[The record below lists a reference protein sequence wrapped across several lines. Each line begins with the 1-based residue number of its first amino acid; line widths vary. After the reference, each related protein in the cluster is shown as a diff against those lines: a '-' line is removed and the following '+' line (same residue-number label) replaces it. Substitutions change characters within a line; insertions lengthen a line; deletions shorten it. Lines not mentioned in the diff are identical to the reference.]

1 MEKKSSLQF
10 IGYKVKNS
18 HIEFLEEDSKE
29 LKIRFEP
36 KGVIDNETN
45 TFSLTM
51 KVFINDKN
59 GHLKINVE
67 IEGQFKLNNR
77 EDSKIEDF
85 LYLNAPAILFPYV
98 RAYINTLTALSGNRP
113 VVLPTLN
120 LSGLRENLKN
130 NTIEIN

>member
-10 IGYKVKNS
+10 LGYKVKNS
-18 HIEFLEEDSKE
+18 HIEFLEENSKE
-29 LKIRFEP
+29 LKIRIDPE
-36 KGVIDNETN
+36 GVINNETSI
-45 TFSLTM
+45 FSLTM

-59 GHLKINVE
+59 DHLKINVD
-67 IEGQFKLNNR
+67 IVGQFKFNNR

-98 RAYINTLTALSGNRP
+98 RAYINTLTSLSGNRP

-130 NTIEIN
+130 NTTEMN

>member
-36 KGVIDNETN
+36 KGVINNETN
-45 TFSLTM
+45 IFSLTM
-51 KVFINDKN
+51 RVFINDKN
-59 GHLKINVE
+59 DHLKINVE

-130 NTIEIN
+130 NTTEIN

>member
-98 RAYINTLTALSGNRP
+98 RAYINTLTALSGNRS